1 MKDWRTTLS
10 GVLLGIG
17 PLLDGLASILKSG
30 QPIHWQS
37 IVMGLGA
44 VLLGAYATEAKK
56 KSLPQVNDTTN
67 Q

>member
-10 GVLLGIG
+10 GLLLGLV
-17 PLLDGLASILKSG
+17 PALDALQSILKSG

-37 IVMGLGA
+37 LTTALGA
-44 VLLGAYATEAKK
+44 ILFGVYAADAKK
-56 KSLPQVNDTTN
+56 KAQTNATN